1 MMKRSVLGACVVAV
15 AVMIGVGFVG
25 MRQMRQEAV
34 RRMAALRNAAPE
46 TMEAL
51 LVGQSGIE
59 GQEAQ
64 SGGYE
69 LVVEDGSLLKPASD
83 VERLG
88 NVHGWGTG
96 PAVLQGTNMSMTE
109 LALRLSKVVGA
120 PVVDETHLTGGY
132 DYRLTWRPND
142 HAAVAEAKGRGQNDV
157 ERVPSLFKALRD
169 QMGLRLVSREVS
181 VVHETNRQAIG
192 E

>member
-1 MMKRSVLGACVVAV
+1 MMKRSVLGTCAVAA

-25 MRQMRQEAV
+25 MRQKTLRK
-34 RRMAALRNAAPE
+34 MAALREAAPE
-46 TMEAL
+46 TAEAP
-51 LVGQSGIE
+51 LVGQSGVE

-69 LVVEDGSLLKPASD
+69 LVVEDGSLLKSASD

-96 PAVLQGTNMSMTE
+96 PAVLQGTNMSMTD
-109 LALRLSKVVGA
+109 LAQRLSKVVGA

-181 VVHETNRQAIG
+181 AVDGTNRQASG
-192 E
+192 D